1 MRFGFFGKVLSIDL
15 ETRESDVLA
24 ISPDDVRQYFLGS
37 GWAAKYLYDSGEVF
51 EPLDPRNPLLFIAGL
66 FTGGNLP
73 GTSKVNVCAR
83 SPLTGIWNE
92 ATVGGHWGAEF
103 RKTGFDGLIF
113 RGRSAEPVFLMVTPE
128 GATFHDAADLWGK
141 DTFETNEMIL
151 SRVGKKANVA
161 TIGPGGENLVRYA
174 SVMFDPPHY
183 RAAARSGVGAVMG
196 SKNLKAVVVRG
207 DRTTRVP
214 IADPDGLKAQ
224 IKLDGAEVRGKTKGL
239 RDWGT
244 SGGVE
249 TVEVFGDLPIK
260 NWQLGAWKEGA
271 RKISGFTIQPQ
282 MLHKHY
288 SCFAC
293 PVRCGKIYNIPTR
306 DEVGHGPEFESLG
319 MLGSNCLVDDGPA
332 IVAANDW
339 CNRYGIDS
347 ISTGSCVAFAI
358 EAFERG
364 VVTTADT
371 DGVALAW
378 DAKTLLHLVHQIGK
392 REGVGELLGEGV
404 KLAAERLGNGA
415 DAFAV
420 HTKGLEYPAHDPR
433 GHVSM
438 ALNYATAA
446 RGACHLE
453 ALSFFLDRGTKLPD
467 LGYLTPPDAH
477 DSSDKAPIVVNMQN
491 YMSVF
496 NPLGMCKFMF
506 VGGVG
511 PKKIANWVNL
521 WCGTDMDMDEVLT
534 VGERIFNLKRMYNCR
549 LGISR
554 KNDVL
559 PHRLG
564 TEAKP
569 DGTAKGVLPDL
580 EPMLNEFYALRGWS
594 DDGVPTE
601 GKLRELG
608 I

>member
-1 MRFGFFGKVLSIDL
+1 M
-15 ETRESDVLA
+15 
-24 ISPDDVRQYFLGS
+24 
-37 GWAAKYLYDSGEVF
+37 
-51 EPLDPRNPLLFIAGL
+51 
-66 FTGGNLP
+66 
-73 GTSKVNVCAR
+73 
-83 SPLTGIWNE
+83 
-92 ATVGGHWGAEF
+92 
-103 RKTGFDGLIF
+103 
-113 RGRSAEPVFLMVTPE
+113 
-128 GATFHDAADLWGK
+128 
-141 DTFETNEMIL
+141 
-151 SRVGKKANVA
+151 
-161 TIGPGGENLVRYA
+161 
-174 SVMFDPPHY
+174 
-183 RAAARSGVGAVMG
+183 
-196 SKNLKAVVVRG
+196 
-207 DRTTRVP
+207 
-214 IADPDGLKAQ
+214 
-224 IKLDGAEVRGKTKGL
+224 
-239 RDWGT
+239 
-244 SGGVE
+244 
-249 TVEVFGDLPIK
+249 
-260 NWQLGAWKEGA
+260 
-271 RKISGFTIQPQ
+271 
-282 MLHKHY
+282 
-288 SCFAC
+288 
-293 PVRCGKIYNIPTR
+293 
-306 DEVGHGPEFESLG
+306 
-319 MLGSNCLVDDGPA
+319 
-332 IVAANDW
+332 
-339 CNRYGIDS
+339 
-347 ISTGSCVAFAI
+347 
-358 EAFERG
+358 
-364 VVTTADT
+364 
-371 DGVALAW
+371 AW